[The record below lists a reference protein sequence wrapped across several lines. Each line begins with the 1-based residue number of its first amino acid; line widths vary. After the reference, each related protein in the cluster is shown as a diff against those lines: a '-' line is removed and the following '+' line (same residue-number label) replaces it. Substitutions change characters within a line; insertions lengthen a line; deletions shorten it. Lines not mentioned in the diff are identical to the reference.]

1 MRFKIEISGKEIYHF
16 FFVLLCIRGQIPS
29 TSPPGAYIRVGDLT
43 EGFLRYDFGELIFG
57 GAYFRNFTVL
67 GALKRFRSSSFLGR
81 IMLMLV
87 VVIYLVFVT

>member
-1 MRFKIEISGKEIYHF
+1 MGRKFTIFSLCYFVFEGKF
-16 FFVLLCIRGQIPS
+16 QVQA
-29 TSPPGAYIRVGDLT
+29 PPGAYIRRGDLT
-43 EGFLRYDFGELIFG
+43 EGFLRYDFGGLIYG

-87 VVIYLVFVT
+87 VVMFLVFVT

>member
-1 MRFKIEISGKEIYHF
+1 MH
-16 FFVLLCIRGQIPS
+16 
-29 TSPPGAYIRVGDLT
+29 
-43 EGFLRYDFGELIFG
+43 G

-87 VVIYLVFVT
+87 VVMFLVFVT